1 MNQDSGHS
9 MLRCRDV
16 EDEVLREIRRGDQG
30 GLCESFLE
38 GFKCS
43 FYLFIP
49 DKGYVGMEQAQETVN
64 GCGVIRN
71 EASKKIGS
79 PLQTLELPERS
90 RRGKV

>member
-1 MNQDSGHS
+1 
-9 MLRCRDV
+9 MLGCRDV

-38 GFKCS
+38 VFECS
-43 FYLFIP
+43 FCLFIL
-49 DKGYVGMEQAQETVN
+49 DKGYVGTEQAQETVN

-71 EASKKIGS
+71 EASKKIGL
-79 PLQTLELPERS
+79 PLQTLELPERA

>member
-30 GLCESFLE
+30 GLCEIFLE
-38 GFKCS
+38 GFECS
-43 FYLFIP
+43 FCLFVP
-49 DKGYVGMEQAQETVN
+49 DKGYVGTEQAQETMN
-64 GCGVIRN
+64 GCGVIKN

-79 PLQTLELPERS
+79 PL
-90 RRGKV
+90 

>member
-1 MNQDSGHS
+1 
-9 MLRCRDV
+9 MLGCRDV
-16 EDEVLREIRRGDQG
+16 KDEVLREIRRGDQG

-38 GFKCS
+38 GFECS
-43 FYLFIP
+43 SGLLVP
-49 DKGYVGMEQAQETVN
+49 DKGYVGTEQAQETMN